1 MGYQQVHPIWLEADR
16 ESEELQPS
24 KEAAN
29 SDFIIYWCQLW
40 SHFQATV
47 PNDNKTPEAPQG
59 FLFDSDKEQEADSR
73 LPKLHSWTLNQPF
86 FAFRSLF

>member
-1 MGYQQVHPIWLEADR
+1 M
-16 ESEELQPS
+16 LQFPM
-24 KEAAN
+24 
-29 SDFIIYWCQLW
+29 
-40 SHFQATV
+40 TT
-47 PNDNKTPEAPQG
+47 KTPEAPQG